1 MQVLATRPPTASD
14 VIISRTTALLRV
26 RLMKFDATFAPFGLV
41 GASDW
46 APGEHT
52 HSRES
57 LIHRAGLRPDR
68 GPSYL
73 KAAVTLSP
81 GRVVLRPGTGS
92 PRVRGLSRNH
102 SLHRITTMCTAGA
115 GEEQGHAF
123 VDLTRP
129 PECQPV
135 QRRERGRPG
144 SL

>member
-102 SLHRITTMCTAGA
+102 SLSRITTMCTAGGGGSH
-115 GEEQGHAF
+115 GEALGELA
-123 VDLTRP
+123 P
-129 PECQPV
+129 PTDSPPGA
-135 QRRERGRPG
+135 RRRR
-144 SL
+144 